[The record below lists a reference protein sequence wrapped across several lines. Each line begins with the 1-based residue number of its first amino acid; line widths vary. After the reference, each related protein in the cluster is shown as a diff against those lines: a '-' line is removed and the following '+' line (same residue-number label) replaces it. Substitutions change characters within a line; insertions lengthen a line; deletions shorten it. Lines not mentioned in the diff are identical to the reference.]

1 MEVTEIIKKRN
12 ELIEQIAFSLH
23 SLIQKTIF
31 DSEIDKLVGFS
42 ELVPTRFSKDFKYY
56 NYLFFKDEYDK
67 YRTDEENKR
76 HYPITDLA
84 TLKSILLEQKDEVIR
99 DFIQAV
105 IVDLAKIKEGIKKYD
120 GITVL
125 QNVLIHI
132 KTMDEE
138 INK

>member
-84 TLKSILLEQKDEVIR
+84 TLKLILLEQKDEVIR
-99 DFIQAV
+99 DFVQAV
-105 IVDLAKIKEGIKKYD
+105 VVDLAKIKEGIKKYD
-120 GITVL
+120 GIIVL